1 MEWIWSSK
9 FCHAWVLSEK
19 IEDKEKFAECSVE
32 AKERS
37 MGEEKETLKLPIT
50 TEN

>member
-1 MEWIWSSK
+1 MLGYYLRK
-9 FCHAWVLSEK
+9 
-19 IEDKEKFAECSVE
+19 DKEKFAECSVE

-50 TEN
+50 AENYLSMLLTV